1 MLHGIEMN
9 YMPTISFWQF
19 SHLYLKEL
27 WLQLLV
33 FTLDSVSSKLMES
46 MSAKR
51 HTPVLLP
58 MSRPAGSTGDQRR

>member
-9 YMPTISFWQF
+9 HIPIISFWQF

-33 FTLDSVSSKLMES
+33 FTLDSVSLKSTES

-51 HTPVLLP
+51 HTP
-58 MSRPAGSTGDQRR
+58 A